1 MKKLLSVL
9 GSLLVV
15 SPSIS
20 AVVSCGIETNPV
32 KITIDEKEEFKIANN
47 KVNFQKL
54 FGSAATLPVL
64 ANLILESLTFSETK
78 YPNIKK
84 REEQKKVLGEKGL
97 GMALENLFIDGEKEY
112 IEFIDNTKT
121 KEGNFKSDF
130 QSDYEAPKNS
140 NFTEINYNLGITKS
154 ELSEN
159 EKWTASNASVY
170 EASNALTMNTEIEY
184 KDGKVQKIK
193 ENQDGNKKNLK
204 DYIELKWE
212 ESHYKEYF
220 NHSDFSSYK
229 DKKIYNMTDEDA
241 NNLYSKIKEFGSEEM
256 KKVLGV
262 NNLTQAQFKT
272 LHTQLNKVDEKFRN
286 GILMP
291 GKFDNN
297 FVQSDAKFEQC
308 NGEDCIE
315 ARHDISTGVTFY
327 TANDGKTMQA
337 QVVGSKENDK
347 RTFIYGKSDNDQK
360 LSIDFLFSV
369 PGDKKD
375 SEGRNYKLKFTLDN
389 LIVGYQ
395 LNGIVLEKGFD
406 NENKERTDEVIYWY
420 EPSIYQFT
428 EKEIFRAG
436 NDDIF
441 KDLQKAKLEIDP
453 IN

>member
-15 SPSIS
+15 APSIS
-20 AVVSCGIETNPV
+20 AVVSCGIETNPI

-47 KVNFQKL
+47 KINFQKL

-97 GMALENLFIDGEKEY
+97 GMALENLFIDGEKDY
-112 IEFIDNTKT
+112 VEFIDNTIDKQ
-121 KEGNFKSDF
+121 SDESAF
-130 QSDYEAPKNS
+130 RKDYEAPKNS
-140 NFTEINYNLGITKS
+140 NFIEINYNLGITKS

-170 EASNALTMNTEIEY
+170 EASNALTMNTKIDY
-184 KDGKVQKIK
+184 KDGKVQKIQ

-204 DYIELKWE
+204 DYIELKWK
-212 ESHYKEYF
+212 ESNYNKYF
-220 NHSDFSSYK
+220 NEGEFSSYK

-241 NNLYSKIKEFGSEEM
+241 NELYTKIKESQNEEM
-256 KKVLGV
+256 KKDLGV
-262 NNLTQAQFKT
+262 NSLTQAQFKT

-291 GKFDNN
+291 GKFDGN
-297 FVQSDAKFEQC
+297 FVQSDAEFKQC
-308 NGEDCIE
+308 NAEDCIE
-315 ARHDISTGVTFY
+315 ARHDISTGVAFY
-327 TANDGKTMQA
+327 TANDGKSMQA

-360 LSIDFLFSV
+360 LSIDFIFNA

-375 SEGRNYKLKFTLDN
+375 SKERNYKLKLTLDN

-406 NENKERTDEVIYWY
+406 NDNKERTDEVIYWY

-428 EKEIFRAG
+428 EEEIFRAG

-441 KDLQKAKLEIDP
+441 KDLQKAKLEIET
-453 IN
+453 I

>member
-15 SPSIS
+15 APSIS
-20 AVVSCGIETNPV
+20 AVVSCGIETNPI

-84 REEQKKVLGEKGL
+84 REEQKKVLGEIGL
-97 GMALENLFIDGEKEY
+97 GMALENIFVDGEKEY
-112 IEFIDNTKT
+112 IEFIDNTGGT
-121 KEGNFKSDF
+121 F
-130 QSDYEAPKNS
+130 QTDYEAPKNS

-154 ELSEN
+154 EISEN

-170 EASNALTMNTEIEY
+170 EASNALTMNTEIDY

-193 ENQDGNKKNLK
+193 ENQDGNKTNLK

-212 ESHYKEYF
+212 DSHHKKYF
-220 NHSDFSSYK
+220 EEASFSSYK
-229 DKKIYNMTDEDA
+229 DKKIYNMTDENA
-241 NNLYSKIKEFGSEEM
+241 NELYTKIKDSGSEEM
-256 KKVLGV
+256 KKALGV
-262 NNLTQAQFKT
+262 NSLTQAQFKT

-297 FVQSDAKFEQC
+297 FVQSDAKFIEYS
-308 NGEDCIE
+308 GGSVE

-337 QVVGSKENDK
+337 QVVGSKENDQ

-360 LSIDFLFSV
+360 LSIDFLFNA
-369 PGDKKD
+369 PADKKD
-375 SEGRNYKLKFTLDN
+375 SQDRNYKLKITLDN

-428 EKEIFRAG
+428 EEEIFRAG

-441 KDLQKAKLEIDP
+441 KDLQKAKLEIDL
-453 IN
+453 INNKK